1 MSHALVI
8 GGTGMLGGA
17 AIHLLNNYDHVT
29 VIARG
34 EEGFK
39 KLSSDAEEN
48 SSKLNFLRIDYN
60 NYKELTD
67 GILECIKNKGPVELT
82 ISWIHSTAQL
92 APMLAAKIINETST
106 DCRFFEVMGS
116 SNINPE
122 TYSRGRDKNF
132 SVFSNLEYHKVILG
146 FVTDGSNSRW
156 LTNKEISGG
165 VMYAIEEDLKEFTVG
180 VVTPWSLRPG

>member
-8 GGTGMLGGA
+8 GGTGMLRGA
-17 AIHLLNNYDHVT
+17 VIHLLKNYDHVT

-34 EEGFK
+34 EEGFN

-48 SSKLNFLRIDYN
+48 FSKLNFLRIDYN

-67 GILECIKNKGPVELT
+67 GVIKCIENKGPIELI

-92 APMLAAKIINETST
+92 APMLAAKVINETSPQ
-106 DCRFFEVMGS
+106 CRFFEVLGS
-116 SNINPE
+116 SNSNPE
-122 TYSRGRDKNF
+122 SDSRGRDKNF
-132 SVFSNLEYHKVILG
+132 SVFRNLEYHKVILG
-146 FVTDGSNSRW
+146 FVTDGTNSRW

-180 VVTPWSLRPG
+180 VVTPWNLRPG